1 MLAKYNADIIRLE
14 QECTVLEGQ
23 GVHSSSSLRIADTK
37 STHPNDREHVGSKYF
52 LENRTIF
59 KTIGIG
65 SPEFCKNSNSFGR
78 R

>member
-37 STHPNDREHVGSKYF
+37 STSK
-52 LENRTIF
+52 
-59 KTIGIG
+59 
-65 SPEFCKNSNSFGR
+65 
-78 R
+78 